1 MHAYRHI
8 THTHTPLIRTLG
20 LAEPVYKN
28 SEPESLDDRKAAA
41 VAGKTSKAP
50 L

>member
-1 MHAYRHI
+1 MY
-8 THTHTPLIRTLG
+8 THTANTYTPLFRTLG
-20 LAEPVYKN
+20 LAEPVDKN
-28 SEPESLDDRKAAA
+28 SEPKSLDDRKAAA